1 MFESTVSIGEPFMTH
16 KTLQLLAACAFAFL
30 LCCAPSF
37 AQSGATRPRRV
48 TSPPPA
54 EGDLP
59 SAEETA
65 QSETSSTEPNR
76 ADAAN
81 NNTNSTNA
89 TGGTSIANAYAL
101 LERKQYEAALKEAT
115 SIAASDPDNFEA
127 WKIKGFAEFNLN
139 KLADAALSLERALRL
154 QRAAGK
160 EDANTVDA
168 LAQVFVRAE
177 KFEEAL
183 PLLVAATSRAG
194 AKADGTMFF
203 YRGLAEYRTGKK
215 AEAEKSFAAS
225 VKANPKNA
233 FALFYLGR
241 IAYEAE
247 QLDPAISWLNRAT
260 LADGRLAEAW
270 TLLTYSYLRRASG
283 LEGARAQGD
292 YLNAVRAGENLFRVK
307 PDESASVLYAQA
319 LIRAGQLAR
328 AASIL
333 ERFAARDAAQGSTL
347 FLLGS
352 IYSQTKNYPKA
363 ALALE
368 QATIKTPDDANIYR
382 ELGYVYE
389 VLKQYKKALA
399 AYEKGSELAPDDATL
414 KESIER
420 VRPHAK

>member
-89 TGGTSIANAYAL
+89 TGGTSTANAYAL

-203 YRGLAEYRTGKK
+203 YRG
-215 AEAEKSFAAS
+215 
-225 VKANPKNA
+225 
-233 FALFYLGR
+233 
-241 IAYEAE
+241 
-247 QLDPAISWLNRAT
+247 
-260 LADGRLAEAW
+260 LAEAW